1 MAGVRWRR
9 KALDDLDRLDQWR
22 ESDLSLP
29 PISPAI
35 VVLIE
40 DYFASV
46 DFSQMRPGSPVVVA
60 GEPTDLL
67 LLYDSGEAQ

>member
-22 ESDLSLP
+22 ESDLGLP

-40 DYFASV
+40 DYLARV
-46 DFSQMRPGSPVVVA
+46 DFSQTSGVTSGGRRRTYRPSL
-60 GEPTDLL
+60 TLH
-67 LLYDSGEAQ
+67 SGQAK